1 MPGASRGKQ
10 HDGTEPAWR
19 GERGQSLTELALT
32 MPLLIIL
39 LIGVTAT
46 AWMGFCYVSVTNGAR
61 QGARYMLNYPA
72 PPHGRLDGRPGTIQE
87 EIESVVRRAMPVL
100 DPDQVQVIVS
110 PAEELRLADTLISV
124 QVVYTL
130 DLPTITLPYGVAEG
144 GVTLMQP
151 MQLQATS
158 RMRTD

>member
-1 MPGASRGKQ
+1 MPGVSRSEKTQ
-10 HDGTEPAWR
+10 RMEP
-19 GERGQSLTELALT
+19 GPGGGQGQSMTELALT

-39 LIGVTAT
+39 LVGIIAT

-87 EIESVVRRAMPVL
+87 EIEGVVKRAMPVL

-130 DLPTITLPYGVAEG
+130 DLPTISLPYGVAEG

-151 MQLQATS
+151 VQLQATS

>member
-1 MPGASRGKQ
+1 MPGARGSRRQ
-10 HDGTEPAWR
+10 LRTEPVP
-19 GERGQSLTELALT
+19 GSGPGQSLTELALT
-32 MPLLIIL
+32 MPLLIL
-39 LIGVTAT
+39 LLVGIIAT

-72 PPHGRLDGRPGTIQE
+72 PPHGRLDGQSGTIQE
-87 EIESVVRRAMPVL
+87 EIEDVVKRAMPAL
-100 DPDQVQVIVS
+100 DSDQVQVIVS
-110 PAEELRLADTLISV
+110 PAEELRRADTLISV

-151 MQLQATS
+151 VQLQATS

>member
-1 MPGASRGKQ
+1 MPGVSRSEKTQ
-10 HDGTEPAWR
+10 RMEP
-19 GERGQSLTELALT
+19 GPGGGQGQSLTEMALT

-39 LIGVTAT
+39 LVGIIAT

-87 EIESVVRRAMPVL
+87 EIEGVVKRAMPVL

-130 DLPTITLPYGVAEG
+130 DLPTISLPYGVAEG

-151 MQLQATS
+151 VQLQATS